1 MNNLINMLLQQNP
14 QLQIL
19 LQQFSNPNIA
29 KQKVMKLV
37 NSGQVNNNDI
47 MSYNDYTICNKTNNS
62 YNFNLRNII
71 FSQKIQHLPKNH
83 ICNNNIIIYH
93 IHITPNT
100 YLQGF
105 SRDNAESD

>member
-29 KQKVMKLV
+29 KQKVMELV

-47 MSYNDYTICNKTNNS
+47 MYLKNMAKQFGLENQVDAALKELNLNNAQ
-62 YNFNLRNII
+62 
-71 FSQKIQHLPKNH
+71 QKKN
-83 ICNNNIIIYH
+83 
-93 IHITPNT
+93 
-100 YLQGF
+100 
-105 SRDNAESD
+105 RW

>member
-47 MSYNDYTICNKTNNS
+47 MYLKNMAKQFGLENQVDAALKELNLNNVQ
-62 YNFNLRNII
+62 
-71 FSQKIQHLPKNH
+71 QKKN
-83 ICNNNIIIYH
+83 
-93 IHITPNT
+93 
-100 YLQGF
+100 
-105 SRDNAESD
+105 RW

>member
-29 KQKVMKLV
+29 KQKVMELV

-47 MSYNDYTICNKTNNS
+47 MYLKNMAKQFGLENQVDAALKELNLNNVQ
-62 YNFNLRNII
+62 
-71 FSQKIQHLPKNH
+71 QKKN
-83 ICNNNIIIYH
+83 
-93 IHITPNT
+93 
-100 YLQGF
+100 
-105 SRDNAESD
+105 RW